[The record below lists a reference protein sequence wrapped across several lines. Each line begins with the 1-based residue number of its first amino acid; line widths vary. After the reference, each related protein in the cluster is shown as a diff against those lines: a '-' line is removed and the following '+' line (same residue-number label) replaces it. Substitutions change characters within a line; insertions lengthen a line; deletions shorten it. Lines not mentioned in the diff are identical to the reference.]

1 MRRESRR
8 VLLVLG
14 GAAGVLLLVVTLGPI
29 LRETLREDPRY
40 ALAVLDIDCPAPPG
54 SDRRGFLEEVQY
66 HGRLPDRIGL
76 LAADLESTLRRAFA
90 AHPWV
95 ERVERVET
103 PAAGKVKV
111 LVTFRR
117 PVLAVKIADGI
128 RVVDGHGILLPPGA
142 PPAGLPVYPKNA
154 AAPVNPAGEPWG
166 DPAVEAWARDL
177 AQKSRSAV
185 P

>member
-14 GAAGVLLLVVTLGPI
+14 GAAGVLLLVVALGPL

-54 SDRRGFLEEVQY
+54 TDRRTFLEEVQY
-66 HGRLPDRIGL
+66 HGRLPDRLGL
-76 LAADLESTLRRAFA
+76 LDTDLEATLRRAFS

-95 ERVERVET
+95 DRVERVEA
-103 PAAGKVKV
+103 PAEAKLKVD
-111 LVTFRR
+111 LSFRR
-117 PVLAVKIADGI
+117 PVLAVKVADGM

-142 PPAGLPVYPKNA
+142 PAAGLPVYPKTA
-154 AAPVNPAGEPWG
+154 AAPANPAGEPWG
-166 DPAVEAWARDL
+166 DPAIEAWAREL
-177 AQKSRSAV
+177 AKKIDQ
-185 P
+185 